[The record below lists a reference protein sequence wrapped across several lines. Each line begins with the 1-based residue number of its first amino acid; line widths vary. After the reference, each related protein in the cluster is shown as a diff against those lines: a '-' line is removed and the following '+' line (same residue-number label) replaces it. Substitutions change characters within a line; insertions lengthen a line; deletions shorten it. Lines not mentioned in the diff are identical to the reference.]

1 MLKILLS
8 RYIVCKP
15 LYTMTQLT
23 EKINIKKI
31 NEENDR
37 LVMKSLG
44 VDYEKFR
51 AQGHQC
57 EQ

>member
-1 MLKILLS
+1 
-8 RYIVCKP
+8 
-15 LYTMTQLT
+15 MTQLT